1 MSETAT
7 PSTHPIKTF
16 AERFPFIF
24 ALICFLLLFGLLVGS
39 SLLGGSAL
47 LSPTRVAFQIIIP
60 LLITLFSV
68 GILARFGW
76 LRDAGFSGPSQWR
89 HLRVLWAPALA
100 TLIVLAP
107 AFSALRQV
115 TNYSLVP
122 YAVLVALLAGLNE
135 EAFFRGLVLRTLQ
148 PYGLVT
154 ASALSALFFA
164 LAHANNLLLLP
175 IYVALPQLVWAFF
188 LGFAFAAFRLRTRA
202 ILPLM
207 ILHGLSDIY
216 IDIMIFATP
225 KRSTSAL
232 TGSGLLIII
241 LAFGLL
247 IVLYGA
253 LTVYGL
259 SLLRKEA
266 AEKKLASAPTEAAV

>member
-7 PSTHPIKTF
+7 PSTHPVKRF
-16 AERFPFIF
+16 AGRFPFLF
-24 ALICFLLLFGLLVGS
+24 TLICFLLLFGLLVGS
-39 SLLGGSAL
+39 SLLGGSVL
-47 LSPTRVAFQIIIP
+47 LSPTRVALQIIIP

-68 GILARFGW
+68 GILAWFGW
-76 LRDAGFSGPSQWR
+76 LRDAGFSGRSQWR
-89 HLRVLWAPALA
+89 NLRVLWAPALA

-115 TNYSLVP
+115 NNYGLVA

-135 EAFFRGLVLRTLQ
+135 EAFFRGLVLRALQ
-148 PYGLVT
+148 PYGLVA
-154 ASALSALFFA
+154 ASALSAIFFA
-164 LAHANNLLLLP
+164 LAHANNLFLLP
-175 IYVALPQLVWAFF
+175 LYVALPQVVWAFF

-225 KRSTSAL
+225 RRSGAL
-232 TGSGLLIII
+232 TGSGLIAII
-241 LAFGLL
+241 LSFGLL

-253 LTVYGL
+253 LAVYGFF
-259 SLLRKEA
+259 LLRREA
-266 AEKKLASAPTEAAV
+266 AEKKLASAPTEVTV